1 MSALPEGLQAV
12 PTVLSTG
19 GRVALALWALP
30 LLVASRRLP
39 RFTLGSLFLPISLAV
54 GWLMFSAVS
63 YPLALAVAFA
73 LFALAMLVYAFVP
86 RLGTAVACSWLFL
99 AVYASHLYFAGSF
112 GFNRPLGLGLFAAGI
127 LFGAILP
134 RFSLSVLGPAL
145 ASLLLVGALPI
156 EPAFLWTLLVALGGF
171 AWQALLLPALSR
183 PRVTASE
190 PPPPSLREKRRN
202 WTGALAW
209 AACALVVLVVCVAVL
224 APAPDPAAAPTA
236 GRIEA
241 LRKSGGLDRPG
252 LLFSKENAYYLFGKP
267 LPVALVGP
275 RGALL
280 NRLLLPVLGRSPG
293 RDLET
298 MRTVKDEGEIA
309 KMRLAAA
316 ITSKAFEDVA
326 PLIKP
331 GANEADLEKA
341 ILASFE
347 KNGANGIAFRCVVGS
362 GHNATLPHYMENKAE
377 LEHGLVVIDIGCS
390 VDGYASDMTRT
401 FPVSGTL
408 SAPERELVATVIA
421 AGDAARAMLKPGVT
435 ESQLD
440 KTARAV
446 IEKAGFGPY
455 FNHGLGHPVG
465 LDVHDSWIRG
475 PLKPGMVITI
485 EPGIYVPAGSKVDKK
500 YWDLGVRVEDSYL
513 ITKDGYD
520 ELTHYPK
527 MPGGEAATPE
537 AAPQNPAGPP
547 SSEPSSAT
555 PSR

>member
-1 MSALPEGLQAV
+1 VSALPEGLQAV
-12 PTVLSTG
+12 PTILSTG

-39 RFTLGSLFLPISLAV
+39 RFTVGSIFLPIALTA
-54 GWLMFSAVS
+54 GWLLLSPVS

-73 LFALAMLVYAFVP
+73 LFAFAMLVYAFVP
-86 RLGTAVACSWLFL
+86 RLAMAVACSWLFL
-99 AVYASHLYFAGSF
+99 SVYASHLYFTGAF
-112 GFNRPLGLGLFAAGI
+112 EFNRPLGLGLFAAGI
-127 LFGAILP
+127 LFGALFP
-134 RFSLSVLGPAL
+134 SFSLSALGPAL
-145 ASLLLVGALPI
+145 ASLLLVGALPV
-156 EPAFLWTLLVALGGF
+156 EPAFLWTLLVALVGF
-171 AWQALLLPALSR
+171 AWQALLLPALGR
-183 PRVTASE
+183 PRVTASG
-190 PPPPSLREKRRN
+190 PPPPSLREKRKK
-202 WTGALAW
+202 WTGTLAW
-209 AACALVVLVVCVAVL
+209 GASALVVLVVCIAVL
-224 APAPDPAAAPTA
+224 APAPDPAVSPNP
-236 GRIEA
+236 GRIEV

-298 MRTVKDEGEIA
+298 MRTVKDDSEIA

-316 ITSKAFEDVA
+316 ITSRSFEDVA
-326 PLIKP
+326 RLIKP

-347 KNGANGIAFRCVVGS
+347 KNGANGVAFRCVVGS
-362 GHNATLPHYMENKAE
+362 GRNATLPHYMDNNAE
-377 LEHGLVVIDIGCS
+377 LKHGLVVIDIGCS

-401 FPVSGTL
+401 FPVSGKL

-435 ESQLD
+435 ELQLD

-455 FNHGLGHPVG
+455 FTHGLGHPVG

-485 EPGIYVPAGSKVDKK
+485 EPGIYVPAGSKADKK

-527 MPGGEAATPE
+527 MPGDEADIPE
-537 AAPQNPAGPP
+537 AVPLNPAGQL
-547 SSEPSSAT
+547 SNEPSGAT